1 LGIILPFFQKNLRS
15 SEKTFLVAQD
25 VFPPKLGMGG
35 DRGGGDCLVLA
46 KRFSTQTL
54 VFLVE

>member
-1 LGIILPFFQKNLRS
+1 LGIILPFFQKILRS

-35 DRGGGDCLVLA
+35 GVDCLVLA

>member
-1 LGIILPFFQKNLRS
+1 LGIILPFFQKILRS

-35 DRGGGDCLVLA
+35 GGLPCTCQAFFHPNFG
-46 KRFSTQTL
+46 
-54 VFLVE
+54 FLS